1 MTLKLFNEDCLI
13 KMKDISNN
21 SIDLII
27 CDLPYGC
34 LTGGGGEEKKRR
46 RFINGKD
53 TGTEIKQNE

>member
-34 LTGGGGEEKKRR
+34 LTGGGGEEKKDEGLLMEK
-46 RFINGKD
+46 IQEQK
-53 TGTEIKQNE
+53 